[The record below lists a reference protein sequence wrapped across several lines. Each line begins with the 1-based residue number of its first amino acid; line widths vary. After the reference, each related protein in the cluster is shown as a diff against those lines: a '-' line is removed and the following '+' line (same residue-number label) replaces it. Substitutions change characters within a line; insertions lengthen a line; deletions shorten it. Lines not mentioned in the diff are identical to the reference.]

1 MRALTRRR
9 LVAVLASLAALAA
22 LVVLLFPLYA
32 VIVASFE
39 TNSQL
44 FGASRYSFFP
54 AQFTL
59 SNYRVVLSQQGS
71 HVVSSLIVALG
82 TTVLTLAVALPA
94 AHALARYRFRVTAL
108 LVGSL
113 LVAQILPSIVIA
125 NSLFLVYHR
134 LHLLNSYPGL
144 ILADASYAVPF
155 GILVLRAFML
165 GLPRDVIAAARVDG
179 ATEWR
184 AFLRVV
190 LPMSRSAVITVALFA
205 FLNGW
210 GDFIFALTML
220 NGNTFEPVTLSI
232 YTYIGEFSQN
242 WGEAMALAVFAVLPA
257 AMLLIAAQRYIAAG
271 LTVGSV
277 KGLPVL
283 PKETVMRTQHQVRR
297 RILAIAGASLLAAT
311 AAACSSGSSSSGSPG
326 SSSAAAGGGKVT
338 ITEFDYFTGGANT
351 AINAYNAEFMKAHPN
366 ITVKRTS
373 VPYADLITKIL
384 QDASAGDMPNVMMID
399 NPDVPEVA
407 ATGQLVPLDNM
418 PGFTTSGYTSGAIA
432 ECTYQG
438 KHYCY
443 PIGTNTIGLFYNK
456 AMLAAAHVSPPA
468 TWAQLQA
475 DAKALTTSSHYGI
488 AFDATNDEQSTW
500 QLEPFFW
507 SDGGSL
513 TNVDSSAF
521 QQALQLWVNMVKDGS
536 ASKSVLTWGQDPDL
550 TQQFLHLKAAM
561 IIDGPWIFPELN
573 AAGWKYNQQYGIV
586 PIPVKQAGQTVI
598 TPLGGETMDIGA
610 GGSSAQQQ
618 AAWEYIEGEQ
628 NPATMIHV
636 TSQMFYLPTKPAVIA
651 QYLQGGPEYT
661 EFAKEIETAR
671 PRTTEYGANYPK
683 VSQAIWTAIQAA
695 ITGTASVSSALQT
708 AQGTVSGIPKVSG

>member
-1 MRALTRRR
+1 VSANNRRR
-9 LVAVLASLAALAA
+9 LATLLASLGALAG

-39 TNSQL
+39 TNAQL
-44 FGASRYSFFP
+44 FGASHYSFFP
-54 AQFTL
+54 SQFTL

-71 HVVSSLIVALG
+71 HLLSSLIVALG
-82 TTVLTLAVALPA
+82 TAVLTLAIALPA

-125 NSLFLVYHR
+125 NSLFLVYHK

-144 ILADASYAVPF
+144 IIADASYAVPF

-184 AFLRVV
+184 AFTRVV
-190 LPMSRSAVITVALFA
+190 LPMSRSAVITVALFG
-205 FLNGW
+205 FVWGW

-257 AMLLIAAQRYIAAG
+257 AMLIIAAQRYIAAG

-283 PKETVMRTQHQVRR
+283 RRQLMRKKPWIRR
-297 RILAIAGASLLAAT
+297 PMLALAGVSLLTAA
-311 AAACSSGSSSSGSPG
+311 AAACSSSSSTGSA
-326 SSSAAAGGGKVT
+326 SASATGGGKVT
-338 ITEFDYFTGGANT
+338 ITEFDYYTGGANA
-351 AINAYNAEFMKAHPN
+351 AINAYNAQFMKAHPD
-366 ITVKRTS
+366 ITVKRTT
-373 VPYADLITKIL
+373 VPYANLITKIL
-384 QDASAGDMPNVMMID
+384 QDASAGDMPNLMLID
-399 NPDVPEVA
+399 NPNVPEVA
-407 ATGQLVPLDNM
+407 ATGQLVPLDSM
-418 PGFTTSGYTSGAIA
+418 PGFTTSGYTPGAIS

-443 PIGTNTIGLFYNK
+443 PIGANTIGLFYNK
-456 AMLAAAHVSPPA
+456 AMFAAAHLTPPA
-468 TWAQLQA
+468 TWAQLRA
-475 DAKALTTSSHYGI
+475 DAKQLTTSAHYGI

-507 SDGGSL
+507 SNGGSL
-513 TNVDSSAF
+513 TNVSTPAF
-521 QQALQLWVNMVKDGS
+521 QQALQLWANMVKDGS

-550 TQQFLHLKAAM
+550 TQQFLHAKAAM

-573 AAGWKYNQQYGIV
+573 AVGWKYNQQYGIV
-586 PIPVKQAGQTVI
+586 PIPVNQAGQTVI

-610 GGSSAQQQ
+610 GGSAAQQQ
-618 AAWEYIEGEQ
+618 AAWQWIEGLQ
-628 NPATMIHV
+628 QPATMEQV
-636 TSQMFYLPTKPAVIA
+636 ASMMYYLPTKPAVIQ
-651 QYLQGGPEYT
+651 QYLKGGAEYT
-661 EFAKEIETAR
+661 EFAQEIETAR
-671 PRTTEYGANYPK
+671 PRTTEFGSNYPK

-695 ITGTASVSSALQT
+695 ITGTASPGSALQT
-708 AQGTVSGIPKVSG
+708 AQGTISGIPKLGS